1 MIENEP
7 LAKHTSWR
15 IGGPARYYSQIGSP
29 DDLQAALHWARE
41 HELPV
46 LMLGGG
52 TNMLVRDQ
60 GFSGLVLRYMPNDWH
75 IEGQGFTGRL
85 IVQAGAPMANT
96 ARRVSA
102 LGWRGLEWAE
112 GLPGTVG
119 GAVFGN
125 AGCYGGDIA
134 SVLEQAWVLV
144 DGEVQVWS
152 MADWQYSYR
161 RSRLKPGRQATH
173 DTEQGEQAEAP
184 PGVAQALPTV
194 ILAAEMRLIQADPA
208 ELTEKMAGIAAQ
220 RKAKTPWG
228 RSCGSVFKNPPEATT
243 YRPNYTAGRLIDQ
256 VGLKGHRIGNAEI
269 SQKHANYIINLGE
282 ATSDDVLRLI
292 DLAHNAV
299 LHQFGIDLELEVQII

>member
-29 DDLQAALHWARE
+29 DDLRAALQWANE

-46 LMLGGG
+46 LLLGGG

-60 GFSGLVLRYMPNDWH
+60 GFPGLVVRYMPNDWH
-75 IEGQGFTGRL
+75 VESQGLTGRL

-96 ARRVSA
+96 VRRVSA

-125 AGCYGGDIA
+125 AGCYGSDIA

-144 DGEVQVWS
+144 DGEVQVWNVG
-152 MADWQYSYR
+152 DWQYGYR
-161 RSRLKPGRQATH
+161 CSRLKPGRQKTPN
-173 DTEQGEQAEAP
+173 DEQSEQADEQHRAASP
-184 PGVAQALPTV
+184 LPTI
-194 ILAAEMRLIQADPA
+194 ILAAELRLMKAEPA
-208 ELTEKMAGIAAQ
+208 ELAEKMASIAAQ

-228 RSCGSVFKNPPEATT
+228 RSCGSVFKNPPDATT

-269 SQKHANYIINLGE
+269 SQKHANYIVNLGD

-292 DLAHNAV
+292 DLAHSTV
-299 LHQFGIDLELEVQII
+299 LRQFGVDLELEVQII